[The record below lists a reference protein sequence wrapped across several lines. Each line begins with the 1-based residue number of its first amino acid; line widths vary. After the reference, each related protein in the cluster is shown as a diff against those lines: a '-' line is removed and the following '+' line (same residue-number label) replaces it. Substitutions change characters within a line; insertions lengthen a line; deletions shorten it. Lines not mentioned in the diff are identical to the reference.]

1 MGVLGVKGYFGKQL
15 LRLHMVGEALVQGGE
30 EQEGEHAAFYG
41 GRLWHTHTLCWRLS
55 PTI

>member
-1 MGVLGVKGYFGKQL
+1 MGVLEVKGYFGKRL
-15 LRLHMVGEALVQGGE
+15 LKLHVVSEALVQGGE

-41 GRLWHTHTLCWRLS
+41 GSLCTRGILCWRLN